1 MTNDFHTANIQRNS
15 ELCKD
20 FVNKVSFYDTFLD
33 IVINVTCF
41 KTDIYD
47 VMILCLINMRSFTF
61 ISSLCATEHAFVGYG
76 AVLCM
81 IWSSAP

>member
-1 MTNDFHTANIQRNS
+1 MTFILQIYEEILNYARI
-15 ELCKD
+15 

-41 KTDIYD
+41 ITDIYD
-47 VMILCLINMRSFTF
+47 VMILYLIYMKYFAF
-61 ISSLCATEHAFVGYG
+61 ISPLFATEHAFVCYG